1 MKKCGLMA
9 VLMAVM
15 VVGWVA
21 AAGAACVLNPDKR
34 GFEVYR
40 GYDRPI
46 GLVYVCTATGANTI
60 SDTGISNMTGQLQ
73 SIDIVFK
80 SPAPTSI
87 TPTVKTVD
95 GVTAFTGSAVTD
107 LATGRN
113 RPNVPEGFPG
123 GLIISQAGT
132 FDENDVW
139 WMILTFL

>member
-9 VLMAVM
+9 VMMVM
-15 VVGWVA
+15 MVIGSVA
-21 AAGAACVLNPDKR
+21 AAGASCLLTDKR
-34 GFEVYR
+34 GYEVYR

-46 GLVYVCTATGANTI
+46 GLLYVCTATGANTI
-60 SDTGISNMTGQLQ
+60 ADTAVSNMTGQLQ

-80 SPAPTSI
+80 SPAPDSVTL
-87 TPTVKTVD
+87 TVKTVD
-95 GVTAFTGSAVTD
+95 GITAFTGSAVTS

-113 RPNVPEGFPG
+113 RPDVPEGFPG